1 MCQSS
6 IYTEGASESA
16 LASIVTAPSCTSPP
30 SAPLPLVVDSVPCDS
45 TARRLANISRPPLD
59 PSPLSYLIRLS
70 WPWTPARG
78 RPQRRRRPRRIAGLR
93 LGADEAAPDRRAG
106 RRICG
111 CFAVAGAGV
120 AGVTSRPV
128 VARRRR
134 LGEVVRRRF
143 LGARRATLITGAGR
157 ERGGVGK
164 VDRDTGKA
172 GRDLPPGIDG
182 EVSCEMT
189 SLKCVVGPTWRRLS
203 SVERGLRTIS
213 GRAMNFDVAHMDGI
227 VTNVLVVAHVF
238 FHPTRSHK

>member
-1 MCQSS
+1 MSAASKQGRIKELSRNCISRYMCQSS

-45 TARRLANISRPPLD
+45 TARRHANISRPPLD

-111 CFAVAGAGV
+111 CFAVAGVGV
-120 AGVTSRPV
+120 AHVASRPAV
-128 VARRRR
+128 PQR
-134 LGEVVRRRF
+134 LGEVVRRWF

-157 ERGGVGK
+157 ERGGVGE
-164 VDRDTGKA
+164 VDRGAGKA
-172 GRDLPPGIDG
+172 GRDLPPEIDG

-203 SVERGLRTIS
+203 SVERWASHDLWQS
-213 GRAMNFDVAHMDGI
+213 NELWCRACG
-227 VTNVLVVAHVF
+227 
-238 FHPTRSHK
+238 